1 MLGVGLLGGQP
12 GAGELLVVFLAFLLL
27 FGAEKLPTIARQI
40 GRALEEFR
48 RSAQRMRD
56 ELMRAAGDAEPPP
69 DDAPPPG
76 QPPQGSPPQWPEPK
90 PPPYDDASSTRE

>member
-1 MLGVGLLGGQP
+1 MLGVGFLGGQP
-12 GAGELLVVFLAFLLL
+12 GAGELLVVFLVFLLL
-27 FGAEKLPTIARQI
+27 FGAEKLPAIARQI

-56 ELMRAAGDAEPPP
+56 ELLRAAGEDEAPPANP
-69 DDAPPPG
+69 SPPDAPP
-76 QPPQGSPPQWPEPK
+76 GSPAEWPAPK

>member
-1 MLGVGLLGGQP
+1 MSNGGILMGVGFLGGQP
-12 GAGELLVVFLAFLLL
+12 GAGELLVVFLVFLLL

-56 ELMRAAGDAEPPP
+56 ELMRAAGDEEPLPRNPPPYEPPE
-69 DDAPPPG
+69 
-76 QPPQGSPPQWPEPK
+76 WPAPK
-90 PPPYDDASSTRE
+90 PPHDDNASSES

>member
-1 MLGVGLLGGQP
+1 MLGVGFLGGQP

-69 DDAPPPG
+69 GDSPPPDAPP
-76 QPPQGSPPQWPEPK
+76 GSPPEWPAPK